1 MPYNEIMARGWESKS
16 IEAQIESAAD
26 RKPAH
31 RETKLSPEQIQTMRD
46 RENLELSRTRVQC
59 ELASSTNPRYQE
71 ILRRG
76 LADLEAK
83 IAQLEPAKKAVA
95 ASAR

>member
-1 MPYNEIMARGWESKS
+1 VES
-16 IEAQIESAAD
+16 QIESAEI

-31 RETKLSPEQIQTMRD
+31 RGTKLSPEQIQTMRD

>member
-1 MPYNEIMARGWESKS
+1 MARGWESKS
-16 IEAQIESAAD
+16 VESQIESAES